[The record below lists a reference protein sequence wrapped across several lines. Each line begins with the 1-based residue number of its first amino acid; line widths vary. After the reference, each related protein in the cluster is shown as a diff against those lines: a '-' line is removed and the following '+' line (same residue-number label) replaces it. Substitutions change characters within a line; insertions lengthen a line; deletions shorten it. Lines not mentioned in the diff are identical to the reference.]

1 MSSPFPTVQSGAY
14 SSYSVLALGPCH
26 AASEIFSRHSDSLC
40 WGDFTGKNT
49 AWVNFSPLGIASMQ
63 SGQPGTNSMSGPGW
77 GTPFNSMSQPKAPL
91 GGAYATLQQ
100 SMQNVA
106 PGVAPNC
113 YGNVAID
120 ETLAPSVTRKSY
132 GNYNVAIN
140 GAKSCGMTSGVGSCM
155 GQ

>member
-26 AASEIFSRHSDSLC
+26 KASEIFARHSDSLC

-49 AWVNFSPLGIASMQ
+49 AFVNFTPLGIASMT
-63 SGQPGTNSMSGPGW
+63 SGAPGTNSMSGPGW
-77 GTPFNSMSQPKAPL
+77 GTPFNNMSQPKAPL

-120 ETLAPSVTRKSY
+120 ETLAPSVTRRSY
-132 GNYNVAIN
+132 GAWMNANS
-140 GAKSCGMTSGVGSCM
+140 AKSCGNMASGTGSCL